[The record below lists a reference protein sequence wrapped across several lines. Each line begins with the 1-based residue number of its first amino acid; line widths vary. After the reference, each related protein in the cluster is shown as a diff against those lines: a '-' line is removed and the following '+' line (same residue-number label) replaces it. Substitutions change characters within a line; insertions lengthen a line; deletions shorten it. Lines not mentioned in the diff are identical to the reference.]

1 MESYNEEGRL
11 IMQKIG
17 LAIVLILLFLCK
29 HTEANVLDSTLE
41 KKHHILL
48 SKLSGV
54 QKDKYMNTHVVFL
67 QYLNAEERN
76 LSIFRK
82 TSDKKIKHEAK
93 ESVYETTL
101 DFIKKYRIIEL
112 DSLINNNNKWFSIKT
127 RENLYTIF
135 DAMNKRVPYD
145 RGEKLRYS
153 FRKVDSAW
161 KEFVAAEKEFYASLQ
176 YINTNASIRCEQVL
190 YELRVENLLSEHKE
204 VLAIKKEKEE

>member
-1 MESYNEEGRL
+1 MKSYSEEGRL
-11 IMQKIG
+11 VMQKIG
-17 LAIVLILLFLCK
+17 LIIVLILFFLCK

-41 KKHHILL
+41 KKHRIFL

-54 QKDKYMNTHVVFL
+54 QKDKYMNTHIVFL

-82 TSDKKIKHEAK
+82 TSDKKIKHEAAK
-93 ESVYETTL
+93 SVYKMTL
-101 DFIKKYRIIEL
+101 DSIKEHRIIEL
-112 DSLINNNNKWFSIKT
+112 DSLINNDNKWFYIKT

-161 KEFVAAEKEFYASLQ
+161 KEFVAAEKEFYASLPH
-176 YINTNASIRCEQVL
+176 IITNASIRCEQVL

-204 VLAIKKEKEE
+204 VLAIKREKEE